1 MLKIRV
7 IPTLL
12 WKGVGLVK
20 GVGFDS
26 WRRVGPILPAI
37 KVYNR
42 REVDGLA
49 LFDIT
54 AHATGK
60 DPDVVLI
67 ADFALDCFIPLT
79 VGGGIVR
86 IEQVQMLLQA
96 GADNVS
102 LNTVLHTNPGLV
114 TEIAKR
120 YGEQCVVASIDVRKV
135 DDDWLCFTQAGS
147 CDTGRTVCDFVRE
160 VRDRGAGEIL
170 ITSIERD
177 GTMEGYDLGL
187 IETVSAIVDVPVIAS
202 GGAGNYQ
209 HMVDAVTQAG
219 ASAVAAA
226 SMFHFTQQT
235 PAGARAAL
243 KDAGAPVR
251 QIYRPERQ

>member
-26 WRRVGPILPAI
+26 WRRIGPILPAI

-86 IEQVQMLLQA
+86 VEQVQMLLQA

-102 LNTVLHTNPGLV
+102 LNTALHTNPGLV

-120 YGEQCVVASIDVRKV
+120 YGSQCVVASIDVRKV
-135 DDDWLCFTQAGS
+135 DDDWLVFTQAGS
-147 CDTGRTVCDFVRE
+147 CDTGRTVRDFVRE

-187 IETVSAIVDVPVIAS
+187 IETVSAMVDVPVIAS